1 MSVFALRP
9 FAHFIQRS
17 NHFLPTLMTGKNT
30 RLMQHVVFRPSDGD
44 NKMDSGKMEA
54 KLIT

>member
-1 MSVFALRP
+1 
-9 FAHFIQRS
+9 
-17 NHFLPTLMTGKNT
+17 
-30 RLMQHVVFRPSDGD
+30 MQHVVFRPSDGD